1 MPSTSEESKGL
12 RGRLPHDFPR
22 RFLPEGL
29 IPRTWADLEPF
40 FADLEARPLDSPA
53 EMERW
58 IRDQSELAS
67 VMSQERTLRYIA
79 NAARTDDEEA
89 EAAYLDWVEHLD
101 PEAEPRWNALEVRHL
116 EAPAR
121 AALDARYRVYDRS
134 VENQATLFHP
144 DNVPLQVEES
154 RLEQRYSRICGTQS
168 VEFQGRELTLEE
180 MGRFLEEPDRTLR
193 EAAWRAT
200 AERRL
205 QDAAELEALFETFL
219 DVRSRTAAN
228 LGIGYREYA
237 FRSLERFDYG
247 PEHCL
252 RFHETVERAVMPA
265 LRRRMEARRRRLGL
279 SALRPWD
286 LQVDPRGGAPLHPF
300 GSPDRLLGGVS
311 DMFERTDPVLSGWF
325 RRMSDLG
332 LLDLEARPGKAPG
345 DFQTSLE
352 EARLPY
358 VFMNVVGRDSD
369 LRGLLH
375 EGGHAFHTFATRA
388 EDVAD
393 YRHAP
398 VEFSEVASMA
408 MELLVGPALELAYPP
423 ADAARSQ
430 LDLLEGIVDLLPHV
444 AMIDAFQHWLYTNP
458 GHSAEQ
464 RHAAWVAGM
473 ERFTGPVDWA
483 GLEGYRATRWHL
495 ITHLYEVPFYFLEYG
510 LAQLGA
516 LDLWLQ
522 SRSDP
527 RTVLARYR
535 AALALGGSRP
545 LPELFAAAG
554 SSFDLSESRVSR
566 LLGAVLEAI
575 DDLEADL

>member
-1 MPSTSEESKGL
+1 MPSTSDDL
-12 RGRLPHDFPR
+12 RGRLPHEFPR

-29 IPRTWADLEPF
+29 VPRSWEDLEPF
-40 FADLEARPLDSPA
+40 FADLEARRLDDPV

-79 NAARTDDEEA
+79 NAARTDDGAA
-89 EAAYLDWVEHLD
+89 EAAFLEWIETVD
-101 PEAEPRWNALEVRHL
+101 PEAEPRWNALEHRHL
-116 EAPAR
+116 AAPAR
-121 AALDARYRVYDRS
+121 PCLGPHYRVYDRS
-134 VENQATLFHP
+134 VENQSTLFHP
-144 DNVPLQVEES
+144 DNVPLQVEEG
-154 RLEQRYSRICGTQS
+154 RLEQRYARVCGAQT
-168 VEFQGRELTLEE
+168 VAFEGRERTLEE
-180 MGRFLEEPDRTLR
+180 MGRFLEETDRDLR

-200 AERRL
+200 ASRRME
-205 QDAAELEALFETFL
+205 DAAELEALFATFL
-219 DVRSRTAAN
+219 DLRARTAAN
-228 LGIGYREYA
+228 LGMDYRQYA

-265 LRRRMEARRRRLGL
+265 LKRRLEARRRRLGL
-279 SALRPWD
+279 PALRPWD
-286 LQVDPRGGAPLHPF
+286 LQVDPRGGAPLQPF
-300 GSPDRLLGGVS
+300 GSPDRLLSGVS
-311 DMFERTDPVLSGWF
+311 DMFERTDPILSGWF

-358 VFMNVVGRDSD
+358 LFMNVVGRDSD

-375 EGGHAFHTFATRA
+375 EGGHAFHTFATRT

-408 MELLVGPALELAYPP
+408 MELLAAPALDLAYAP
-423 ADAARSQ
+423 AEAARSQ
-430 LDLLEGIVDLLPHV
+430 LDLLEGIVDLLPQV
-444 AMIDAFQHWLYTNP
+444 AMIDAFQHWLYTHP
-458 GHSAEQ
+458 GHSEAE
-464 RHAAWVAGM
+464 RHAAWIAGM
-473 ERFTGPVDWA
+473 ERFGGPVDWT
-483 GLEGYRATRWHL
+483 GLEPLRATRWHL

-522 SRSDP
+522 SRTDP
-527 RTVLARYR
+527 QGVMARYR

-554 SSFDLSESRVSR
+554 STFDLSEDRVSR
-566 LLGAVLEAI
+566 LLGAVLEEI
-575 DDLEADL
+575 DRLDEH